1 MKYILFFYSLALALF
16 ISISGFLG
24 TKRLDVMAFQF
35 FFLPVVLY
43 FLINAVKILKR
54 ENSLGGNF
62 GLGVIFFSV
71 IILIVL
77 LGTSLNRIF
86 FAKNTV
92 SPTTSA
98 SLSASPTPTSS
109 PLPLKKAIIVIEDQS
124 PSVNIRKKATIYS
137 DIIKK
142 VEAGSTFDILEEEK
156 EWFKIKVDEKMEG
169 YVSKR
174 YAKLKQDE

>member
-43 FLINAVKILKR
+43 FLINAIKILKKK
-54 ENSLGGNF
+54 NSPGGNF

-86 FAKNTV
+86 FAKSTV
-92 SPTTSA
+92 SPTPQST
-98 SLSASPTPTSS
+98 LLPSPTP
-109 PLPLKKAIIVIEDQS
+109 LPSKQIIIVIEDQS
-124 PSVNIRKKATIYS
+124 PSVNIRSKATTYS

-142 VEAGSTFDILEEEK
+142 VEEGSTFDVLEEEK
-156 EWFKIKVDEKMEG
+156 EWFKIKVDEKTEG

>member
-43 FLINAVKILKR
+43 FLINAIKILKKK
-54 ENSLGGNF
+54 NSPGGNF

-86 FAKNTV
+86 FAKSTV
-92 SPTTSA
+92 SPTPQST
-98 SLSASPTPTSS
+98 LLPSPTP
-109 PLPLKKAIIVIEDQS
+109 LPSKQIIIVIEDQS
-124 PSVNIRKKATIYS
+124 PSVNIRSKATTYS
-137 DIIKK
+137 DIVKK
-142 VEAGSTFDILEEEK
+142 VEAGSTFDVLEEEK
-156 EWFKIKVDEKMEG
+156 EWFKIKLDEKTDG
-169 YVSKR
+169 YVSKK
-174 YAKLKQDE
+174 YAKLTQNE